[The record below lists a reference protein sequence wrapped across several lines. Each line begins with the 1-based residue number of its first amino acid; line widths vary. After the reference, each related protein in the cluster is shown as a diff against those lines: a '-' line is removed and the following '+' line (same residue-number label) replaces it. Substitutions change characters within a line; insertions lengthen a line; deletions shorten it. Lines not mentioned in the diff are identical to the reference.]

1 MFPASRY
8 TCKAHRCIRALT
20 TLQKDPAAP
29 QQYSSIQRR
38 TCSSVST
45 TRITTHY
52 TIHPRDKD
60 ARWEDE
66 SAAVLTPLTILSP
79 PCPSEKGMEMER
91 FADEADVVIVGGGPA
106 GLSAA
111 IRLKQLANE
120 QEKELRVCLVEK
132 APQIGAHTLSG
143 ACLEPSA
150 LVELFPDWKERGA
163 PLHTP
168 VTEDVFSIF
177 TEKHRIPIP
186 ILPGLPMQNHGNYIV
201 RLGNLVRW
209 LGEQAEEL
217 GVEIYP
223 GYAAAEVLFHEDG
236 SVKGI
241 ATNDVGI
248 AKDGSPKDT
257 FERGMELH
265 AKVTMFGEGCH
276 GHLAKQLYKQFN
288 LRENCEPQTYAIG
301 LKELWMIDEKKWKPG
316 RTEHS
321 VGWPLDRHTYGGSFL
336 YHLNEGEPL
345 VALGFVVGLDYSN
358 PYLSPFREF
367 QRWKHHPFVAS
378 TLEGGQRIAYGARAL
393 NEGGFQCIPKLTFPG
408 GLLIGCSPGFMNVPK
423 IKGTHT
429 AMKSGI
435 LAAEAIFPKVTAEN
449 LDSETAGLHIAEYSD
464 NLKNSSV
471 WKELHSVRNI
481 RPSFHNYFGLYG
493 GMVYTG
499 IFYWIL
505 RGKEPWTL
513 KHRGLD
519 ANQLKPAKDCKPI
532 EYPKPDGKISFDLL
546 SSVALSG
553 TNHEGDQPA
562 HLTLKDDRIPVETNL
577 AIYDGPEQRFC
588 PAGVYEYVPVE
599 TGDGMRLQINAQNC
613 VHCKTCDIKDPSQ
626 NINWVVPEGGG
637 GPAYNGM

>member
-1 MFPASRY
+1 MFPSRG
-8 TCKAHRCIRALT
+8 CCLHARRCVRALR
-20 TLQKDPAAP
+20 AARRDGGATAV
-29 QQYSSIQRR
+29 YSSARR
-38 TCSSVST
+38 WTSSSAP
-45 TRITTHY
+45 RITTHY
-52 TIHPRDKD
+52 TVHPRDKD
-60 ARWEDE
+60 PRWEG
-66 SAAVLTPLTILSP
+66 V
-79 PCPSEKGMEMER
+79 EMER

-111 IRLKQLANE
+111 IRLKQLAQAE
-120 QEKELRVCLVEK
+120 EREVRVCVVEK
-132 APQIGAHTLSG
+132 ASQIGAHTLSG

-150 LVELFPDWKERGA
+150 LNELFPDWRERGA

-168 VTEDVFSIF
+168 VTEDIFSIL
-177 TEKHRIPIP
+177 TEKRRIPVP
-186 ILPGLPMQNHGNYIV
+186 MLPGLPMNNHGNYIV

-217 GVEIYP
+217 GVELYP

-248 AKDGSPKDT
+248 AKDGSPKDN

-265 AKVTMFGEGCH
+265 AKVTLFGEGCH
-276 GHLAKQLYKQFN
+276 GHLAKQLYRHFN
-288 LRENCEPQTYAIG
+288 LRQNCQPQTYAIG
-301 LKELWMIDEKKWKPG
+301 LKEVWMVDEKKWRPG
-316 RTEHS
+316 RVEHS
-321 VGWPLDRHTYGGSFL
+321 VGWPLNRKTYGGSFL

-367 QRWKHHPFVAS
+367 QRWKHHPFVAA
-378 TLEGGQRIAYGARAL
+378 TLEGGERIGYGARAL
-393 NEGGFQCIPKLTFPG
+393 NEGGVQSIPELTFPG
-408 GLLIGCSPGFMNVPK
+408 GILIGCSPGFMNVPK

-429 AMKSGI
+429 AMKSGM
-435 LAAEAIFPKVTAEN
+435 LAAEAVFPRLTAE
-449 LDSETAGLHIAEYSD
+449 DSSSSSTSGLHVPEYAES
-464 NLKNSSV
+464 LKKSWV
-471 WKELHSVRNI
+471 WKELHAVRNI
-481 RPSFHNYFGLYG
+481 RPSFHNYLGLYG

-513 KHRGLD
+513 KHCGLD
-519 ANQLKPAKDCKPI
+519 SDQLKPASECTPI
-532 EYPKPDGKISFDLL
+532 EYPKPDGKLSFDLL

-562 HLTLKDDRIPVETNL
+562 HLTLKDDSVPVDRNL
-577 AIYDGPEQRFC
+577 AVYDGPEQRFC
-588 PAGVYEYVPVE
+588 PAGVYEYVPLE
-599 TGDGMRLQINAQNC
+599 SGEGMRLQINAQNC

-626 NINWVVPEGGG
+626 NINWVVPEGSG
-637 GPAYNGM
+637 GPAYNGL

>member
-8 TCKAHRCIRALT
+8 SCQARRCVRLLQKIKTEHATPQLYT
-20 TLQKDPAAP
+20 TLH
-29 QQYSSIQRR
+29 RR
-38 TCSSVST
+38 ACSTVST
-45 TRITTHY
+45 PRITTHY

-60 ARWEDE
+60 PRWEG
-66 SAAVLTPLTILSP
+66 V
-79 PCPSEKGMEMER
+79 EMER

-106 GLSAA
+106 GLAAA
-111 IRLKQLANE
+111 IRLKQLANKH
-120 QEKELRVCLVEK
+120 EKELRVCLVEK

-150 LVELFPDWKERGA
+150 LTELIPDWKERGA
-163 PLHTP
+163 PLNTP
-168 VTEDVFSIF
+168 VTEDVFSIL
-177 TEKHRIPIP
+177 TEKYRIPVP
-186 ILPGLPMQNHGNYIV
+186 MMPGLPMQNHGNYIV
-201 RLGNLVRW
+201 RMGNLVRW
-209 LGEQAEEL
+209 LGEQAEEV
-217 GVEIYP
+217 GVELYP

-248 AKDGSPKDT
+248 AKDGSPKDI

-265 AKVTMFGEGCH
+265 AKVTLFGEGCH
-276 GHLAKQLYKQFN
+276 GHLAKQLYKKFN

-301 LKELWMIDEKKWKPG
+301 LKE
-316 RTEHS
+316 
-321 VGWPLDRHTYGGSFL
+321 
-336 YHLNEGEPL
+336 
-345 VALGFVVGLDYSN
+345 VGLDYTN

-367 QRWKHHPFVAS
+367 QRWKHHPFVAP

-393 NEGGFQCIPKLTFPG
+393 NEGGFQSVPKLTFPG

-429 AMKSGI
+429 AMKSGM
-435 LAAEAIFPKVTAEN
+435 LAAEAIFPKLTAET
-449 LDSETAGLHIAEYSD
+449 LDSETAGLHVPEYAE
-464 NLKNSSV
+464 NLKNSWV
-471 WKELHSVRNI
+471 WKELYAVRNI

-493 GMVYTG
+493 GMIYTG
-499 IFYWIL
+499 IFYWIF

-513 KHRGLD
+513 KHCGTD
-519 ANQLKPAKDCKPI
+519 ANQLKPAKECTPI

-553 TNHEGDQPA
+553 TNHEGDQPP
-562 HLTLKDDRIPVETNL
+562 HLTLKDDSIPVARNL
-577 AIYDGPEQRFC
+577 GIYDGPEQRFC
-588 PAGVYEYVPVE
+588 PAGVYEYVPLD